1 MTPNRCCDPVMPM
14 IATLTGAEFG
24 LRWALLEPMGR
35 DL

>member
-1 MTPNRCCDPVMPM
+1 M